1 MEYFTITD
9 YDYKE
14 PKEIKADTLILS
26 DRKIFAS
33 NYENQDDIE
42 IRIDNGI
49 LSVIIDG
56 EYHICSCNWTTSY
69 CDLMDKEE
77 KEDLKD
83 FTYL

>member
-1 MEYFTITD
+1 MKYFIITD
-9 YDYKE
+9 YDYK
-14 PKEIKADTLILS
+14 PVKEIKADTIILA

-33 NYENQDDIE
+33 NYDNQDDIE

-56 EYHICSCNWTTSY
+56 EYHIHSCNWTTSY
-69 CDLMDKEE
+69 CDSMNSEE